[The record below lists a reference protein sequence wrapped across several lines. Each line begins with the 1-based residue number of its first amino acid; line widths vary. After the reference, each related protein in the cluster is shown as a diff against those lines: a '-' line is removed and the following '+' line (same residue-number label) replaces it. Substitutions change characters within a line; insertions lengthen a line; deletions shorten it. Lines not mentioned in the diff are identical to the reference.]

1 MKDKIVYFSI
11 GAVVVV
17 FSVIM
22 IDLIAGKPTTAQ
34 MDFKNPIFDSVMIKG
49 KLIVGNKENYILLEG
64 DKEKTNLIIDSKGSA
79 VLILTTSEGSSISL
93 SKSING
99 IPEMGAVL
107 QQNQKAFG
115 DLESSLMLLEKNG
128 KGKVIRSTD

>member
-22 IDLIAGKPTTAQ
+22 IDLIAEKPTTAQ

-49 KLIVGNKENYILLEG
+49 KLIVGNKENYIMLEG
-64 DKEKTNLIIDSKGSA
+64 DKEKTNLIIDSKGSTI
-79 VLILTTSEGSSISL
+79 LILTTSEGSSISL

-99 IPEMGAVL
+99 IPEMGAIL